1 MFLKKLIAFCSLS
14 NNSIFQVLSNHI
26 AVSQLHETATD
37 CICVIL
43 QVLGEDSN
51 TNRDSDNE
59 TSVQLQQLQLCLF
72 TSVMNL
78 EQPYHLSVAHEDME
92 K

>member
-1 MFLKKLIAFCSLS
+1 MAG
-14 NNSIFQVLSNHI
+14 
-26 AVSQLHETATD
+26 SQLHETATD

-43 QVLGEDSN
+43 QTLGEDTSRGSN
-51 TNRDSDNE
+51 NSA
-59 TSVQLQQLQLCLF
+59 QLQQVQLCIF

>member
-1 MFLKKLIAFCSLS
+1 M
-14 NNSIFQVLSNHI
+14 

-43 QVLGEDSN
+43 QALGEDSN
-51 TNRDSDNE
+51 TNRGSDNE
-59 TSVQLQQLQLCLF
+59 ISAQLQDLQSRLF
-72 TSVMNL
+72 TSVTNL
-78 EQPYHLSVAHEDME
+78 EPAYHFSVAHEDME

>member
-1 MFLKKLIAFCSLS
+1 MAG
-14 NNSIFQVLSNHI
+14 
-26 AVSQLHETATD
+26 SQLHEVATD

-43 QVLGEDSN
+43 QALGEDSN
-51 TNRDSDNE
+51 TNRGSDNE
-59 TSVQLQQLQLCLF
+59 LSVQLQQLQLCLF

>member
-1 MFLKKLIAFCSLS
+1 MAG
-14 NNSIFQVLSNHI
+14 
-26 AVSQLHETATD
+26 SQLHEAASD

-43 QVLGEDSN
+43 QALEKNSN
-51 TNRDSDNE
+51 TNRDSDNGP
-59 TSVQLQQLQLCLF
+59 SVQLQQLQLCLF

>member
-1 MFLKKLIAFCSLS
+1 MAG
-14 NNSIFQVLSNHI
+14 
-26 AVSQLHETATD
+26 SQLHETATD

-43 QVLGEDSN
+43 QTLGEDM
-51 TNRDSDNE
+51 NRGSTLYNN
-59 TSVQLQQLQLCLF
+59 SGQLQQVQLCVF

>member
-1 MFLKKLIAFCSLS
+1 MAI
-14 NNSIFQVLSNHI
+14 
-26 AVSQLHETATD
+26 SQLHETATD
-37 CICVIL
+37 CICIIL
-43 QVLGEDSN
+43 QALGEDSI
-51 TNRDSDNE
+51 TNRGSDNE

>member
-1 MFLKKLIAFCSLS
+1 MTG
-14 NNSIFQVLSNHI
+14 
-26 AVSQLHETATD
+26 SQLHEAATD

-43 QVLGEDSN
+43 QALEEDSN
-51 TNRDSDNE
+51 TNRGSDNE
-59 TSVQLQQLQLCLF
+59 HNVQLQQLQLCLF
-72 TSVMNL
+72 TSIMNL